1 MGQNI
6 KTTDSKHNKSH
17 KEWRY
22 KMRLSSLFNDNY
34 FKDGTFNYEKFDKSV
49 QKEHDSLEESST
61 IMKNLNIS
69 NEQIYIKVRAL
80 KDIKLVDEFN
90 GINIFNIGDIFLCKV
105 QNHTDYQYL
114 INYKIDKSPNLIFP
128 IIINKDQ
135 IEIINK

>member
-1 MGQNI
+1 
-6 KTTDSKHNKSH
+6 
-17 KEWRY
+17 
-22 KMRLSSLFNDNY
+22 
-34 FKDGTFNYEKFDKSV
+34 
-49 QKEHDSLEESST
+49 
-61 IMKNLNIS
+61 MKNLNIS

-135 IEIINK
+135 IEIIDK